1 MCIVDAYT
9 SGTPQDNYGG
19 ASEMIN
25 QVHCPEKVHV
35 QLYTYGT
42 IYVHSVVHCT
52 EVEIFLGL
60 LKYLKY
66 QITILSSKF

>member
-35 QLYTYGT
+35 
-42 IYVHSVVHCT
+42 HCT
-52 EVEIFLGL
+52 LMYTVPKI
-60 LKYLKY
+60 
-66 QITILSSKF
+66 I

>member
-35 QLYTYGT
+35 QLYTY
-42 IYVHSVVHCT
+42 VHCPKNNLNFHITT
-52 EVEIFLGL
+52 EPVTHG
-60 LKYLKY
+60 
-66 QITILSSKF
+66 